1 MVVATIEFNETS
13 GSNKLDI
20 HTETQKDVK
29 KKKKRA
35 KNSNKELSEKY
46 LKEQSL

>member
-29 KKKKRA
+29 KKKK
-35 KNSNKELSEKY
+35 
-46 LKEQSL
+46 EQKTVTRN

>member
-29 KKKKRA
+29 KKKRA

>member
-1 MVVATIEFNETS
+1 MVVATIEFYEIS

-29 KKKKRA
+29 KE

-46 LKEQSL
+46 LKGQSL